1 MQGDGSPAP
10 DPGRV
15 RAPKAGLRTILALM
29 AFAALHPL
37 AAAADASAL
46 KRTWMRVEATI
57 LPLRENTAQESAILG
72 YARKGDVLSVEKE
85 GHNWIK
91 LRASD
96 SLTGWVPKSL
106 VSASGPPVR
115 LNPGKVK
122 WFLLAVPSLG
132 LLALLVLGL
141 RLHLSR
147 RAESRERSRQALAD
161 SRRRLQNKIQLLFRS
176 EPRIPSH
183 LVTDEVD
190 LLEFLRN
197 IGYLANLEKDPGQ
210 FLASCKTF
218 KPNLILAAA
227 EFRESLEAM
236 VGTDALLVNT
246 PIVYLQCDKAP
257 KPAEGR
263 IRAYLDVNADDKDLG
278 ETISQCLKRS
288 PDKILYSVKPVALKG
303 DIQSGTL
310 VELLH
315 FLATVRRSGSLVV
328 ESGGERGEVTLH
340 KGEIVKAS
348 LRDLTGARA
357 AEQVL
362 GLAGGVFEFHEKE
375 TQAAAEPINTEKLLL
390 DWAKENDERNHNPGA

>member
-1 MQGDGSPAP
+1 M
-10 DPGRV
+10 V
-15 RAPKAGLRTILALM
+15 L
-29 AFAALHPL
+29 AALHPL
-37 AAAADASAL
+37 PAAAEASAL

-57 LPLRENTAQESAILG
+57 LPLRENTALESAILG
-72 YARKGDVLSVEKE
+72 YARKGDVLAVEKE

-106 VSASGPPVR
+106 VSASGPPVK

-122 WFLLAVPSLG
+122 WVLLALPGLG

-147 RAESRERSRQALAD
+147 RDESRERSRQALAD

-236 VGTDALLVNT
+236 IETDALLVNT
-246 PIVYLQCDKAP
+246 PIIYLHCDKAP

-288 PDKILYSVKPVALKG
+288 PEKILYSVKPVALKG

-315 FLATVRRSGSLVV
+315 FLATVKRSGSLVV

-340 KGEIVKAS
+340 QGEIVKAS
-348 LRDLTGARA
+348 LRDQAGARA
-357 AEQVL
+357 TELIL
-362 GLAGGVFEFHEKE
+362 GLADGVFEFHEKG
-375 TQAAAEPINTEKLLL
+375 TQAAADPINTEKLLL
-390 DWAKENDERNHNPGA
+390 DWAKAKDERNHHPGA

>member
-1 MQGDGSPAP
+1 MLGDGSPSP

-15 RAPKAGLRTILALM
+15 RAPRAGVRTALALI
-29 AFAALHPL
+29 ACAALHPL
-37 AAAADASAL
+37 PAAADASAL

-72 YARKGDVLSVEKE
+72 YARKGDVLAVEKE
-85 GHNWIK
+85 GNNWIK

-122 WFLLAVPSLG
+122 WFLLALPGLG

-227 EFRESLEAM
+227 EFREPLEAM
-236 VGTDALLVNT
+236 VETDALLVNT
-246 PIVYLQCDKAP
+246 PVIYLQCDKAP

-288 PDKILYSVKPVALKG
+288 PEKILYSVKPVALKG

-315 FLATVRRSGSLVV
+315 FLATVKRSGSLVV

-348 LRDLTGARA
+348 LRDQTGARA
-357 AEQVL
+357 TEQIL
-362 GLAGGVFEFHEKE
+362 GLAGGAFEFHEKG
-375 TQAAAEPINTEKLLL
+375 TQAVAEPINTEKLLL
-390 DWAKENDERNHNPGA
+390 DWAKSNDERNHHPGA